1 MSECRPDVRRKWPRM
16 SAPVFSYSSRVCR
29 SLSVAM
35 TPSYVSPPA
44 PRRGR
49 VRLACPTGTQC
60 PHARALTRRSLAR
73 RHPPALAAAW
83 QPRCTSAAH
92 AALARRPG
100 PMAKVMVV
108 DDAQSDLKLMESIL
122 RGAGHEVV
130 SLTDGEELE
139 DQMQA
144 EHPDVLLLDIV
155 MPRRNGYE
163 ILRALRRDARTRT
176 TPVVLVSS
184 KNQES
189 DRAWGKKQGAD
200 EYLSKPFTSDQLLS
214 VVSRFAR

>member
-1 MSECRPDVRRKWPRM
+1 
-16 SAPVFSYSSRVCR
+16 
-29 SLSVAM
+29 
-35 TPSYVSPPA
+35 
-44 PRRGR
+44 
-49 VRLACPTGTQC
+49 
-60 PHARALTRRSLAR
+60 
-73 RHPPALAAAW
+73 
-83 QPRCTSAAH
+83 
-92 AALARRPG
+92 
-100 PMAKVMVV
+100 MAKVMVV

-130 SLTDGEELE
+130 SLTDGDKLE

-144 EHPDVLLLDIV
+144 EHPDVLLLDII

-163 ILRALRRDARTRT
+163 ILRSLRRDSRTSK

-184 KNQES
+184 RNQES

-200 EYLSKPFTSDQLLS
+200 EYLAKPFTSDQLLS